1 MITAYEIGVRIN
13 AQGNGQAFLGGL
25 TTQMAAL
32 HYGAQQLG
40 HTLTSIGVG
49 MVGMFKAPLSEAKKF
64 QLEMAKLKNLGL
76 SDAVNREAVGLAKS
90 MDVIAT
96 QTDKLAYIRESI
108 GIFRDAGYSDPAKQ
122 LHGASLA
129 APMLAKLDFI
139 GKTLDDASREKLH
152 HNSIAMLRF
161 VEIAGGLKSPERFN
175 ELANSGF
182 KAIQSSG
189 GNVDWEQYRQF
200 ITRAGVAGQNLDGVA
215 LFGKLEPIIGEMKGT
230 TAGFGMR
237 TAYNRLNGIQSRG
250 MGPVAHELIKAGIWD
265 GSKVNLTGE
274 GNIKNF
280 NGGNPFLQSD
290 LFSRDPVEFYEK
302 FILPMY
308 ERKGYTSAQRA
319 RENALIFGAG
329 PGGTLFTLIDRQLE
343 TIHKSVAAQAKAL
356 GIDDTYDNA
365 KETLAGKEI
374 ELQTNWNTLML
385 QLGEAILPMA
395 ITTLS
400 ALNEILIPVAQWASD
415 NPGVVQ
421 IIVGALAGMGV
432 VFTAVGAVISVVAVG
447 LAAAA
452 LGITGPI
459 LAIGAAIVAGG
470 AIIGAAT
477 VWVISHWD
485 QIVWSFYSFGKHI
498 DNFQKMLKDKFGWVG
513 EILARG
519 VDMMFLGIPF
529 VLRKWAGGSDRMDPN
544 SKAVTTG
551 DIAAALAPKGTTP
564 VAPAAPAS
572 KRGRQGQPI
581 SFSGDVHL
589 DSNKVGYALGR
600 GMPTGGS
607 GFDPSLGNGFITA

>member
-13 AQGNGQAFLGGL
+13 AHGNGAAFLGGL

-32 HYGAQQLG
+32 HYSAQQLG
-40 HTLTSIGVG
+40 SSLTRIGVG
-49 MVGMFKAPLSEAKKF
+49 MVSMFKAPLTEAKKF
-64 QLEMAKLKNLGL
+64 QLELTKLKNLGL
-76 SDAVNREAVGLAKS
+76 SEAVNREAVSLAKS

-139 GKTLDDASREKLH
+139 GKTLDDASREQLH

-161 VEIAGGLKSPERFN
+161 VEIAGGLKSPERFK
-175 ELANSGF
+175 ELADSGF

-215 LFGKLEPIIGEMKGT
+215 LFAKLEPIIGEMKGQ

-265 GSKVNLTGE
+265 GSKVNLTAE

-280 NGGNPFLQSD
+280 NGGNPFLQAE

-302 FILPMY
+302 FVLPMY
-308 ERKGYTSAQRA
+308 QQRGYTASQRA

-329 PGGTLFTLIDRQLE
+329 PGGTMFTLIDRQLE

-356 GIDDTYDNA
+356 GIDGTYDNA
-365 KETLAGKEI
+365 KQTLAGKEI
-374 ELQTNWNTLML
+374 EFQTNWNTLML
-385 QLGEAILPMA
+385 QLGESILPLA

-400 ALNEILIPVAQWASD
+400 ALNEVLIPVAQWAAD
-415 NPGVVQ
+415 NPGIVQ
-421 IIVGALAGMGV
+421 LIAGAIGGMGL
-432 VFTAVGAVISVVAVG
+432 VFTAIGGVITLVAAG

-459 LAIGAAIVAGG
+459 LAIGAAVVAGAAVLG
-470 AIIGAAT
+470 AGVA
-477 VWVISHWD
+477 WVIGHWD
-485 QIVWSFYSFGKHI
+485 KIVWAFYNFGKQI
-498 DNFQKMLKDKFGWVG
+498 ETAQTTLKEKFGWFG
-513 EILARG
+513 ELLAWG
-519 VDMMFLGIPF
+519 IDKMFLGIPGII
-529 VLRKWAGGSDRMDPN
+529 RKWAGGADRYDP
-544 SKAVTTG
+544 SAGPVTTG
-551 DIAAALAPKGTTP
+551 DIARGLARGGNT
-564 VAPAAPAS
+564 PAAPPAPTS
-572 KRGRQGQPI
+572 NKGGQAQKI
-581 SFSGDVHL
+581 SLQADVHL
-589 DSNKVGYALGR
+589 DSNRVGYALGR
-600 GMPTGGS
+600 GMPGGGS
-607 GFDPSLGNGFITA
+607 GFDRGLGNGFIAA